1 MVNLLQGHPGRV
13 STSSRG
19 PLSSLF
25 CPFLIYNA
33 RVLGLRLCLSL
44 SLQIMLTIDH
54 ERKGWVMLEKMKPDV
69 LHVTSPGFLIL
80 PCLAY
85 ARIYRIPL
93 LISYHTH
100 LPLYARSYLG
110 WIPGIEALSWLA
122 LRFAHNKADLTLCT
136 SPQMQQEM
144 KENGVERVD
153 VWRKGI
159 DTEVGGPCYCH
170 DVGCCCS

>member
-1 MVNLLQGHPGRV
+1 M
-13 STSSRG
+13 
-19 PLSSLF
+19 PLPL
-25 CPFLIYNA
+25 PL
-33 RVLGLRLCLSL
+33 L

-54 ERKGWVMLEKMKPDV
+54 ERKGWALLENMKPDV

-80 PCLAY
+80 PVLAY

-110 WIPGIEALSWLA
+110 WIPGIEALSWLT
-122 LRFAHNKADLTLCT
+122 LRFVHNKADLTLCT

-144 KENGVERVD
+144 RENGVERVD

-159 DTEVGGPCYCH
+159 DTEVGDRCYCH
-170 DVGCCCS
+170 DPECG